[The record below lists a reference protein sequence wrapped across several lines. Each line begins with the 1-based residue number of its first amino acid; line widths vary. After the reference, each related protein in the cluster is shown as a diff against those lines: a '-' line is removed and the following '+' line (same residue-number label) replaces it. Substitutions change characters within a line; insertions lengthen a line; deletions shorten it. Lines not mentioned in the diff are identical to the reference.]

1 MDYTNP
7 DNILMGTAHLNVMSN
22 FTTGN
27 QLYDLFM
34 TVVMMSLISYAM
46 TNVKQ
51 IHFDFFWNSCC
62 YKKSRKFL
70 EKRVSCMK
78 RSSELVFE
86 ATYIPR
92 RNGNTYMDTTKAFD
106 SIIDYL
112 NQKGIVEDVYSK
124 SEIKTRRGDVVSYDC
139 YGDILEN
146 NTDDEVTYSYSV
158 GTVLELEKDIMVEF
172 SDRHERN
179 NESVDGKN
187 IEITRKISMITIYSY
202 KKNVSELEKFVNNIY
217 SKYCRKI
224 ESRFSNQMH
233 YLSYHGIKDKD
244 ERFPI
249 WKSYP
254 FDTVKTYDNFFCEDK
269 DKIFEQIENI
279 RNSKEEYKRCG
290 KPFQINILIHSPHFG
305 CGKTSLLK
313 LLAKMLGNEEKKRH
327 IVNIN
332 LSNVKT
338 CSELEDI
345 FLCNDDIL
353 GQDIPNDE
361 RIYVFDEIDKV
372 SDILLDEEYRED
384 TLDEKIINDMK
395 KYIETNKVNKEKE
408 KEFGEFF
415 AMAKKVTV
423 ENFSKDDSLNLG
435 FFLTLMDGPIEYH
448 DRNILATAN
457 EIKKI
462 SPAVLRRFD
471 LIIELKL
478 ANNKIARE
486 IISHCFNYC
495 EEDASKEVEEAFSK
509 IPDYIYAPYIIFN
522 ECLKNKKFPYYST
535 EDKEKDIIN
544 TIDIILGL
552 EPSR

>member
-22 FTTGN
+22 FATGN
-27 QLYDLFM
+27 QLYDLVM

-51 IHFDFFWNSCC
+51 INFDFFWNSCF

-70 EKRVSCMK
+70 EKRLSCIKK
-78 RSSELVFE
+78 RSELVFE

-92 RNGNTYMDTTKAFD
+92 RNGNTYIDTTKAFD

-112 NQKGIVEDVYSK
+112 NQKNIVEDVYSK
-124 SEIKTRRGDVVSYDC
+124 SEIKTRNDNTVIYDE
-139 YGDILEN
+139 YGYPVNISEN
-146 NTDDEVTYSYSV
+146 EEVTYSYSI
-158 GTVLELEKDIMVEF
+158 GTVLKLEKDIMIEF
-172 SDRHERN
+172 DDRHEEN
-179 NESVDGKN
+179 NESVDGKS
-187 IEITRKISMITIYSY
+187 IAITRKISMITIYSY
-202 KKNVSELEKFVNNIY
+202 KMDVSQLEKFVHEIY
-217 SKYCRKI
+217 IKYLRKI
-224 ESRFSNQMH
+224 RSGFSNNMH

-244 ERFPI
+244 EQLPI

-254 FDTVKTYDNFFCEDK
+254 FETVKTRDNFFCENK
-269 DKIFEQIENI
+269 ENIFKQIKNI

-313 LLAKMLGNEEKKRH
+313 LLAKMLGDGEKKRH

-345 FLCNDDIL
+345 FLCNEDIL
-353 GQDIPNDE
+353 DQHIPNDE
-361 RIYVFDEIDKV
+361 RIYIFDEIDKV
-372 SDILLDEEYRED
+372 SDILLNEEYRED

-395 KYIETNKVNKEKE
+395 KYIENNKVDKEKE

-415 AMAKKVTV
+415 TMAKKVTV
-423 ENFSKDDSLNLG
+423 ENFSKDDILNLG

-448 DRNILATAN
+448 DRIILATAN

-462 SPAVLRRFD
+462 SPAVIRRFD

-478 ANNKIARE
+478 TNNKIARE

-495 EEDASKEVEEAFSK
+495 EEDASKEVEEAFNK
-509 IPDYIYAPYIIFN
+509 IPDYKYAPYVIFN
-522 ECLKNKKFPYYST
+522 ECLKNKKFPYDST
-535 EDKEKDIIN
+535 EDKEKDIVK

-552 EPSR
+552 EHSR